1 MKRYK
6 ASDLTHKRAE
16 VIKEAKSNG
25 VIIECRN
32 TNGSVESELVLMS
45 LKKMKGEEDEKFNG
59 KYFVD
64 SALLSAEVQNVNTES
79 AIKLMRESYSNDEPE
94 EWMKELNKRVK

>member
-16 VIKEAKSNG
+16 VFKEAKSNG

-32 TNGSVESELVLMS
+32 TNGSVESELVLMPF
-45 LKKMKGEEDEKFNG
+45 KKMKGEEDG
-59 KYFVD
+59 V
-64 SALLSAEVQNVNTES
+64 
-79 AIKLMRESYSNDEPE
+79 
-94 EWMKELNKRVK
+94 